1 LATHGLGLEG
11 IAIIGYHYLIV
22 NQKLSNCTPTKGKS
36 SLMSHSI
43 LASKLL
49 RKPALRGWERLFVKT
64 LAASHNPGRKQLE
77 KLKEIAL
84 RLGYSLAEEGG
95 EA

>member
-1 LATHGLGLEG
+1 LGFEG
-11 IAIIGYHYLIV
+11 IAIIGCHYLIV

-64 LAASHNPGRKQLE
+64 LAASHNPGRKQLQ
-77 KLKEIAL
+77 KLEAIAA
-84 RLGYSLAEEGG
+84 RLDYSVADDNGG